1 MDLRR
6 RLTLN
11 LESAYHH
18 IHFCLPFF
26 LKSALRHDC
35 PRIPSRA
42 SKGQRL
48 IPCSHALEMAPT
60 GELYSKDFR
69 TGFLEKSSGYDQTAW
84 RDAWCFWPVADIQI
98 PTALESGECLREAGA
113 VVAGKAGSATCAV
126 PRPPPRSHSFILSRS
141 QKGRQICQNMPE
153 CGMGQL
159 SYEHVVA
166 APCSLLS

>member
-69 TGFLEKSSGYDQTAW
+69 TGFLEKSSGYDQTA
-84 RDAWCFWPVADIQI
+84 
-98 PTALESGECLREAGA
+98 
-113 VVAGKAGSATCAV
+113 
-126 PRPPPRSHSFILSRS
+126 
-141 QKGRQICQNMPE
+141 
-153 CGMGQL
+153 
-159 SYEHVVA
+159 
-166 APCSLLS
+166 